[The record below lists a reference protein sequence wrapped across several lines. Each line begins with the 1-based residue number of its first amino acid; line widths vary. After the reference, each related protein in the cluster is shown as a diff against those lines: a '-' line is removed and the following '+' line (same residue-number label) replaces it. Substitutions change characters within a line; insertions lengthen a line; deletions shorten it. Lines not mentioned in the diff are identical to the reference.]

1 MSAFGNKEKKTEQTQ
16 VFQEFKVK
24 FNEETKKK
32 FRDWLKKEGNYG
44 RGQFCKELKQF
55 DLDGYFTVIGMGDYI
70 GITCDP
76 MRVKLK
82 EMPTWYFSLDEFE
95 NNYSH

>member
-24 FNEETKKK
+24 FNEKTKNK
-32 FRDWLKKEGNYG
+32 FRAWLKKEGNYG
-44 RGQFCKELKQF
+44 RKEFCEELKQF
-55 DLDGYFTVIGMGDYI
+55 DLDGYFTVIGVGNDEIIDGSMS
-70 GITCDP
+70 
-76 MRVKLK
+76 VKLK
-82 EMPTWYFSLDEFE
+82 EMPSWYFDSSEFE